1 MKTEGSNKKIG
12 KSGDIGQKKGLY
24 LDNLV
29 LRVDAVRGNL
39 HPELGLVMAASIRRK
54 AGRPQKRGA

>member
-12 KSGDIGQKKGLY
+12 KSGDIRQKKGLY

-29 LRVDAVRGNL
+29 LRVDAVRGNQ
-39 HPELGLVMAASIRRK
+39 HPELGLVMAAKIRRK
-54 AGRPQKRGA
+54 AGRLEERDV